1 MSREVKLESVIF
13 FDHLEPKRRTWLLAL
28 PLLTIV
34 FFVVGQLL
42 AVIPVFETGLLDPD
56 TIEQYP
62 DILYML
68 FGPFTMITV
77 LLFCWVKFF
86 EKRSLQGIGVN
97 YSQSTKSEILQ
108 GYLVGLAMACTIVT
122 IIFICG
128 AFQPGKQAPVSLIS
142 LLPPL
147 LLFLGFGIQATTEE
161 VVFRGWLLSRIAEQK
176 GKTWGVVGSSLMFS
190 FVHLLAFNFE
200 DSSTVNLIIF
210 ASMTFVFSVFL
221 ALVTIGQKSIWF
233 AASWHAA
240 WNWVYINGFG
250 LPTTGIVLDTRPLI
264 VNLDFVE
271 SSPGWLSGG
280 LDGPEN
286 SIVALAVLVLGCF
299 FSWKIF
305 RRDIS
310 SV

>member
-1 MSREVKLESVIF
+1 MSRKVKLESVIF
-13 FDHLEPKRRTWLLAL
+13 FDDPEPKRRTWLLAL

-68 FGPFTMITV
+68 FGPFTMIAV
-77 LLFCWVKFF
+77 LLLCWVKFF

-97 YSQSTKSEILQ
+97 YSQRTRSEILQ
-108 GYLVGLAMACTIVT
+108 GYLVGLAMACTIVI
-122 IIFICG
+122 IIFTCG
-128 AFQPGKQAPVSLIS
+128 AFQLGEQAPVSLIS
-142 LLPPL
+142 LLPPF
-147 LLFLGFGIQATTEE
+147 LLFLGFAIQATAEE
-161 VVFRGWLLSRIAEQK
+161 IVFRGWLLSRIAEHK
-176 GKTWGVVGSSLMFS
+176 GKIWATVGSSLMFS
-190 FVHLLAFNFE
+190 FVHLLAFNFK
-200 DSSTVNLIIF
+200 DSSAVNLIIF

-250 LPTTGIVLDTRPLI
+250 LPTTGIVLDTRPII
-264 VNLDFVE
+264 VKLDPVG
-271 SSPGWLSGG
+271 SSPDWLSGG
-280 LDGPEN
+280 LAGPEN
-286 SIVALAVLVLGCF
+286 SIVTLVVLVLGCCYY
-299 FSWKIF
+299 WYT
-305 RRDIS
+305 RPGR
-310 SV
+310 VM

>member
-1 MSREVKLESVIF
+1 MSRKVKLESTIF
-13 FDHLEPKRRTWLLAL
+13 FEDLEPKRRTWLLAL
-28 PLLTIV
+28 PLLTVV

-68 FGPFTMITV
+68 FGPFTLIAV
-77 LLFCWVKFF
+77 LLLCWVKFF

-97 YSQSTKSEILQ
+97 YSQSTRSEILQ

-128 AFQPGKQAPVSLIS
+128 AFQFGKQAPVSLIN
-142 LLPPL
+142 LLPPF
-147 LLFLGFGIQATTEE
+147 LLFLGFAIQATAEE
-161 VVFRGWLLSRIAEQK
+161 IVFRGWLLSRIAEQK
-176 GKTWGVVGSSLMFS
+176 GKSWGIVGSSLMFS

-221 ALVTIGQKSIWF
+221 ALVTIEQKSIWF

-250 LPTTGIVLDTRPLI
+250 LPTTGIVLDTRPII
-264 VNLDFVE
+264 VKLDPVG
-271 SSPGWLSGG
+271 SSPDWLSGG
-280 LDGPEN
+280 LAGPEN
-286 SIVALAVLVLGCF
+286 SIVTLVVLVLGCC
-299 FSWKIF
+299 SVWKIF
-305 RRDIS
+305 NKGVS